1 MKAEMRHITFE
12 QWEEFEKRFPSAYSF
27 LNSCSILS
35 ETTSLLRERNCE
47 RFLKRRYHFL
57 GRWKRNRLAE
67 LIRVMRTRVK
77 LGIANEAERELYPY

>member
-1 MKAEMRHITFE
+1 MKAEIRHITFE

-35 ETTSLLRERNCE
+35 ETASLVRERKCE